1 VLRVDARLRKE
12 LARLRELIDGGS
24 LTDGSDLVGVELEL
38 HLVDDHG
45 RPSPCNDRVLDGLAD
60 APLDMQSELARFNIE
75 VNLQPRSLAGVP
87 LSTIRSDLDAARR
100 AASAA
105 VPGTS
110 AVSIGTLPTLERGDV
125 RPDAISDRG
134 RYRELDAAITGAHGG
149 AIVLAI
155 DGHDAGG
162 ERLDITLGSITLEA
176 AATSLQ
182 IHLDLP
188 ADGLPAAWNAAQA
201 VAGVQVAVAAN
212 SPVLLGRTLWHETRV
227 PLFEQLIDV
236 RAASRRPHWET
247 ERAARAEGEPPPR
260 VWFGERWIAHPA
272 DLFVENLHHFPEL
285 LVSHRGGDTG
295 ADELSDTLA
304 ALVLHNGTV
313 WRWNRPVYALAGS
326 GAASA
331 LRPTLRPTLRIENR
345 VLSAPPSAADAAAD
359 VALFV
364 GLVAGLRDDIDA
376 LTARLEFPQADA
388 NFRAAARQGLAAPL
402 RWPGVNGTVTAGELL
417 VDHLIEVAA
426 DGLDALGVAAAESG
440 PALDIIAAR
449 ASEGR
454 NGATWQLATLAEEE
468 LHHDR
473 RTALQRMLLRY
484 RDLQAEGEP
493 VHRWPWPTATL
504 RT

>member
-1 VLRVDARLRKE
+1 MPRRDARLHAE
-12 LARLRELIDGGS
+12 LARLRELIDGGAIV
-24 LTDGSDLVGVELEL
+24 DGADLVGVELEL
-38 HLVDDHG
+38 HLIDDHG
-45 RPSPCNDRVLDGLAD
+45 RPSPCNDRVLERLAD
-60 APLDMQSELARFNIE
+60 SPFDTQSELARFNIE
-75 VNLQPRSLAGVP
+75 VNLPPRALAAVP
-87 LSTIRSDLDAARR
+87 LSTIRDDLDAARR
-100 AASAA
+100 AASTA
-105 VPGTS
+105 VPGTD

-125 RPDAISDRG
+125 RADAISDRG
-134 RYRELDAAITGAHGG
+134 RYHELDAAITAAHGG

-162 ERLDITLGSITLEA
+162 ERLDITLGSIALEA

-182 IHLDLP
+182 VHLDLP

-212 SPVLLGRTLWHETRV
+212 SPVLLGRRLWHESRV

-236 RAASRRPHWET
+236 RAASHRPHWET
-247 ERAARAEGEPPPR
+247 ERAPRVEGEPPPR
-260 VWFGERWIAHPA
+260 VWFGERWITHPA
-272 DLFVENLHHFPEL
+272 DLFAENLEHFPEP
-285 LVSHRGGDTG
+285 LVALPAGDGG
-295 ADELSDTLA
+295 ADDDGIDEALS

-313 WRWNRPVYALAGS
+313 WRWNRPVYALAGP
-326 GAASA
+326 G
-331 LRPTLRPTLRIENR
+331 RPTLRIENR

-359 VALFV
+359 VALFA
-364 GLVAGLRDDIDA
+364 GLVAGLRDDIGA
-376 LTARLEFPQADA
+376 LTSQLDFSHAEA
-388 NFRAAARQGLAAPL
+388 NFRTAARQGLAARL
-402 RWPGVNGTVTAGELL
+402 RWPGIAGTVTAGELL

-426 DGLDALGVAAAESG
+426 DGLDALGVPATESG

-484 RDLQAEGEP
+484 RDLQAEGDP
-493 VHRWPWPTATL
+493 VHRWPWPTT
-504 RT
+504 TPTT

>member
-1 VLRVDARLRKE
+1 ML
-12 LARLRELIDGGS
+12 
-24 LTDGSDLVGVELEL
+24 
-38 HLVDDHG
+38 DH
-45 RPSPCNDRVLDGLAD
+45 LAD
-60 APLDMQSELARFNIE
+60 SPFDTQSELARFNIE
-75 VNLQPRSLAGVP
+75 VNLPPRALSATP
-87 LSTIRSDLDAARR
+87 LSTIRDDLDAARR

-149 AIVLAI
+149 SIVLAI

-182 IHLDLP
+182 VHLDLP

-247 ERAARAEGEPPPR
+247 ERAPRAEGEPPPR
-260 VWFGERWIAHPA
+260 VWFGERWITHPA
-272 DLFVENLHHFPEL
+272 DLFEENLEYFPEL
-285 LVSHRGGDTG
+285 LVSLPTDDGDPDDAALG
-295 ADELSDTLA
+295 

-326 GAASA
+326 GD
-331 LRPTLRPTLRIENR
+331 PTLRIENR

-359 VALFV
+359 VALFA

-376 LTARLEFPQADA
+376 LTAQLDFAQADA

-402 RWPGVNGTVTAGELL
+402 RWPGVTGTVTAGELL

-426 DGLDALGVAAAESG
+426 DGLDALGVPASESG

-473 RTALQRMLLRY
+473 STALQRMLLRY

-493 VHRWPWPTATL
+493 VHRWPWPTT
-504 RT
+504 TPIT

>member
-1 VLRVDARLRKE
+1 VPRRDARLHAE
-12 LARLRELIDGGS
+12 LTRLRELVDHGAIADGGN
-24 LTDGSDLVGVELEL
+24 LVGVELEL
-38 HLVDDHG
+38 HIVDEYG
-45 RPSPCNDRVLDGLAD
+45 RPSPCNDRVLDRLAD
-60 APLDMQSELARFNIE
+60 SPHDVQSELARFNIE
-75 VNLQPRSLAGVP
+75 VNLPPRALDAMP
-87 LSTIRSDLDAARR
+87 LSSIRDDLDAARR
-100 AASAA
+100 AASAV

-125 RPDAISDRG
+125 RPDAISGRG

-162 ERLDITLGSITLEA
+162 ERLGITLGSITLEA

-182 IHLDLP
+182 VHLDLP

-236 RAASRRPHWET
+236 RAASRRPHWKT
-247 ERAARAEGEPPPR
+247 ERAQRIEGEPPSR
-260 VWFGERWIAHPA
+260 VWFGERWIDHPV
-272 DLFVENLHHFPEL
+272 DLFAENLEYFPEL
-285 LVSHRGGDTG
+285 LVSLPTDDDAEEGD
-295 ADELSDTLA
+295 ADALA

-313 WRWNRPVYALAGS
+313 WRWNRPVYASAGP
-326 GAASA
+326 G
-331 LRPTLRPTLRIENR
+331 RHTLRIENR

-364 GLVAGLRDDIDA
+364 GLVAGLRDDIEA
-376 LTARLEFPQADA
+376 LTSQLDFPQADA

-402 RWPGVNGTVTAGELL
+402 RWPGVAGTITAGELL
-417 VDHLIEVAA
+417 VDLLIEVAA
-426 DGLDALGVAAAESG
+426 DGLDALGVPTTESG

-454 NGATWQLATLAEEE
+454 NGAAWQLATLAEEE
-468 LHHDR
+468 IHHDR

-493 VHRWPWPTATL
+493 VHRWPWPTTPV
-504 RT
+504 T